1 MIDVHEPPTDPSDG
15 SSAAGASSA
24 LALVAVPE
32 RRACT
37 RCDAE
42 QVLVAGARGLGKY
55 RCEGCGMVVG
65 FDLEAR
71 PAEFL
76 IDRGLPGRYSRD
88 VFGNR
93 LLSHEQRL
101 S

>member
-1 MIDVHEPPTDPSDG
+1 MTDTEDHIQDRDG
-15 SSAAGASSA
+15 SAVA
-24 LALVAVPE
+24 LADVPTE
-32 RRACT
+32 RACT
-37 RCDAE
+37 RCDGA
-42 QVLVAGARGLGKY
+42 QVLVGSAQGLGKF
-55 RCEGCGMVVG
+55 RCDSCAMVVG

-76 IDRGLPGRYSRD
+76 LDRGLPGRYTKRT
-88 VFGNR
+88 FGTR